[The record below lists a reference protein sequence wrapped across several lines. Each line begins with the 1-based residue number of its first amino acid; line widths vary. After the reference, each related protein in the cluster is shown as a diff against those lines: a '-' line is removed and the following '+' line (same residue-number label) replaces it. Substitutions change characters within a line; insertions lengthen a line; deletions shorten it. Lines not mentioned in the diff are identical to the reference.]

1 MTDAQRS
8 EGTPEAGGAGEPS
21 MEGPHAAAM
30 HFGTGHTVMFSNA
43 AFATTFGGAGLGMP
57 AREVMVGL
65 PAEAFALMDR
75 VLREGR
81 PLARQVR
88 LRSAPRRLV
97 VVPRVDPETHE
108 TYGVTTHLVPPGW
121 RGPRPEPATGPDEAR
136 RD

>member
-1 MTDAQRS
+1 
-8 EGTPEAGGAGEPS
+8 
-21 MEGPHAAAM
+21 M
-30 HFGTGHTVMFSNA
+30 HFGAAHTVMFSNP
-43 AFATTFGGAGLGMP
+43 AFAATFGGPGLGMP

-65 PAEAFALMDR
+65 PGEAFALMDR

-97 VVPRVDPETHE
+97 VVPRIDPETHE

-121 RGPRPEPATGPDEAR
+121 RGARSEGPTTSDEAR
-136 RD
+136 RG

>member
-1 MTDAQRS
+1 
-8 EGTPEAGGAGEPS
+8 

-30 HFGTGHTVMFSNA
+30 HFGAGHTVMFANPAFTA
-43 AFATTFGGAGLGMP
+43 AFGGTGLGMP

-97 VVPRVDPETHE
+97 VVPRVDPETNE

-121 RGPRPEPATGPDEAR
+121 RGPRTDAPTSSGEAR
-136 RD
+136 RG